1 MYINQHLQKKV
12 ATGLMILF
20 LVFALVP
27 IYIIMAKFA
36 TGGHYVQLCTAAG
49 MQTVWVA
56 DEAGANAGSGATVQS
71 GIKASDGSLVSP
83 FGCCEF
89 CWTSVLAATVLPL
102 LSVFCGCYARA
113 VRHPCL
119 SGTYFSILSKTMA
132 CQSACPS
139 LFIFI
144 LSTLS
149 HPVDS
154 CALVIECHAY
164 AQGY

>member
-12 ATGLMILF
+12 AAGLMILF

-36 TGGHYVQLCTAAG
+36 TGGHYAQLCTATG

-56 DEAGANAGSGATVQS
+56 DEPEAGIQPNATAQS
-71 GIKASDGSLVSP
+71 NGQTSDGRLMSP

-102 LSVFCGCYARA
+102 LVVFFAGGRHTRFAVPTYQEQGFHSYLRRWHVSPRA
-113 VRHPCL
+113 PPYL
-119 SGTYFSILSKTMA
+119 FSI
-132 CQSACPS
+132 
-139 LFIFI
+139 
-144 LSTLS
+144 
-149 HPVDS
+149 
-154 CALVIECHAY
+154 
-164 AQGY
+164 

>member
-12 ATGLMILF
+12 AAGLMILF

-102 LSVFCGCYARA
+102 LSVFFAGATPVRFAIPVYQAHTFQSYLRRWHVSPRA
-113 VRHPCL
+113 PPYL
-119 SGTYFSILSKTMA
+119 FS
-132 CQSACPS
+132 C
-139 LFIFI
+139 
-144 LSTLS
+144 
-149 HPVDS
+149 
-154 CALVIECHAY
+154 
-164 AQGY
+164 